1 VTEEDLDAVL
11 ARYNQVLDVSR
22 DELRELIDRTQRLAH
37 QRRLAHTC
45 CADVMTRDIATVEY
59 GTPLQQAWMLMREQG
74 VKTLPVVDSGRHVV
88 GIVTLTDFLDAAA
101 LDVHPGFD
109 ERLRRFMRAS
119 RRVHSDKPEVVGQI
133 MTRKVRVTR
142 PHRTLSD
149 LVLLFDSTGHRH
161 IPVVSEE
168 GKLLGMVTQS
178 DVVAALKVAD
188 TLDAVDAH

>member
-45 CADVMTRDIATVEY
+45 CADVMTRDIVTVEH
-59 GTPLQQAWMLMREQG
+59 GTPLQEAWMLMRQQG
-74 VKTLPVVDSGRHVV
+74 VKTLPVVDRGQHVV

-101 LDVHPGFD
+101 LDVHAGFD
-109 ERLRRFMRAS
+109 GRLRRFMRAS
-119 RRVHSDKPEVVGQI
+119 RRVHSDKPQVVGQI

-161 IPVVSEE
+161 IPVVDEN
-168 GKLLGMVTQS
+168 GKLIGMVTQS

-188 TLDAVDAH
+188 TLDGVDVP